1 MFNDKQMKALQS
13 ELSKDRIKVRDKANI
28 KLSYLEGFDI
38 IDTANNIF
46 GYGNWAYTISSLEQV
61 SQEVNANQNVV
72 ICYKAIVKVDVYD
85 IDHSTMISRQDV
97 GFGTGVARNLADA
110 HENSAKEAV
119 TDALKRSLRSFGNQ
133 FGNSLYDKSKIVA
146 QNTPSNIP
154 NAPANQNAGFG
165 QNQAIPNQAPNQ
177 AMPSQIP
184 NQAPN
189 DRVMGDIQSLR
200 NMGLDVVEQ
209 NGFLL
214 VRGNNIFAKK
224 DTIKALGFRWDSK
237 TKQWYKQ
244 LSNAA

>member
-13 ELSKDRIKVRDKANI
+13 ELSADRIKVRDKANI

-72 ICYKAIVKVDVYD
+72 ICYKAIVKVDVYG

-133 FGNSLYDKSKIVA
+133 FGNSLYDKSKSVA
-146 QNTPSNIP
+146 QNTPSNMP

-165 QNQAIPNQAPNQ
+165 QNQAIPNQAPSQ
-177 AMPSQIP
+177 AMP

-189 DRVMGDIQSLR
+189 DQVMGDIQSLR

-214 VRGNNIFAKK
+214 VKGNNIFAKK

>member
-13 ELSKDRIKVRDKANI
+13 ELSTDRIKVRDKANI

-38 IDTANNIF
+38 IDTANSIF
-46 GYGNWAYTISSLEQV
+46 GFGGWAYTISSLEQV

-97 GFGTGVARNLADA
+97 GFGTGVARSLADA

-133 FGNSLYDKSKIVA
+133 FGNSLYDKSKSVA

-165 QNQAIPNQAPNQ
+165 QNQAIPNQAPSQ
-177 AMPSQIP
+177 AMP

-189 DRVMGDIQSLR
+189 DQVMGDIQSLR

>member
-1 MFNDKQMKALQS
+1 MFNDQQTKALQS
-13 ELSKDRIKVRDKANI
+13 ELSSDRIKVRDKANI

-46 GYGNWAYTISSLEQV
+46 GFGGWAYTISSLEQV

-72 ICYKAIVKVDVYD
+72 VCYKAIVKVDVYD

-133 FGNSLYDKSKIVA
+133 FGNSLYDKSKSVA
-146 QNTPSNIP
+146 QNTPSNMP

-165 QNQAIPNQAPNQ
+165 QNQAIPNQAPNDQ
-177 AMPSQIP
+177 
-184 NQAPN
+184 
-189 DRVMGDIQSLR
+189 VMGDIQSLR

>member
-13 ELSKDRIKVRDKANI
+13 ELSSDRIKVRDKANI

-38 IDTANNIF
+38 IDTANSIF
-46 GYGNWAYTISSLEQV
+46 GFGGWAYTISSLEQV

-85 IDHSTMISRQDV
+85 IDHNTMISRQDV
-97 GFGTGVARNLADA
+97 GFGTGVARSLADA

-133 FGNSLYDKSKIVA
+133 FGNSLYDKSKSVA

-165 QNQAIPNQAPNQ
+165 QNQAIPNQAPSQ
-177 AMPSQIP
+177 AMP

-189 DRVMGDIQSLR
+189 DQVMGDIQSLR

>member
-13 ELSKDRIKVRDKANI
+13 ELSADRIKVRDKANI

-46 GYGNWAYTISSLEQV
+46 GFGGWAYTISSLEQV

-72 ICYKAIVKVDVYD
+72 VCYKAIVKVDVYD
-85 IDHSTMISRQDV
+85 IDHNTMISRQDV
-97 GFGTGVARNLADA
+97 GFGTGVARSLADA

-133 FGNSLYDKSKIVA
+133 FGNSLYDKSKSVA
-146 QNTPSNIP
+146 QNTPSNMP

-165 QNQAIPNQAPNQ
+165 QNQAIPNQAPSQ
-177 AMPSQIP
+177 AMP

-189 DRVMGDIQSLR
+189 DQVMGNIQSLR

-214 VRGNNIFAKK
+214 VKGNNIFAKK

>member
-1 MFNDKQMKALQS
+1 MFNDQQTKALQS
-13 ELSKDRIKVRDKANI
+13 ELSTDRIKVRDKANI

-38 IDTANNIF
+38 IDTANSIF
-46 GYGNWAYTISSLEQV
+46 GFGGWAYTISSLEQV

-72 ICYKAIVKVDVYD
+72 VCYKAIVKVDVYD

-97 GFGTGVARNLADA
+97 GFGTGVARSLADA

-133 FGNSLYDKSKIVA
+133 FGNSLYDKSKSVA
-146 QNTPSNIP
+146 QNTPSNMP

-165 QNQAIPNQAPNQ
+165 QNQAIPNQAPSQ
-177 AMPSQIP
+177 AMP

-189 DRVMGDIQSLR
+189 DQVMGDIQSLR

>member
-1 MFNDKQMKALQS
+1 MFNDQQTKALQS
-13 ELSKDRIKVRDKANI
+13 ELSADRIKVRDKANI

-46 GYGNWAYTISSLEQV
+46 GFGGWAYTISSLEQV

-72 ICYKAIVKVDVYD
+72 ICYKAIVKIDVYD

-133 FGNSLYDKSKIVA
+133 FGNSLYDKSKSVA
-146 QNTPSNIP
+146 QNNAPSNIP

-165 QNQAIPNQAPNQ
+165 QNQAIPNQAPSQ
-177 AMPSQIP
+177 AMP

-189 DRVMGDIQSLR
+189 DQVMGDIQSLR

>member
-1 MFNDKQMKALQS
+1 MFNDQQIKALQS
-13 ELSKDRIKVRDKANI
+13 ELSADRIKVRDKANI

-38 IDTANNIF
+38 IDTANSIF
-46 GYGNWAYTISSLEQV
+46 GFGGWAYTISSLEQV

-72 ICYKAIVKVDVYD
+72 VCYKAIVKVDVYD
-85 IDHSTMISRQDV
+85 INHSTMISRQDV
-97 GFGTGVARNLADA
+97 GFGTGVARSLADA

-133 FGNSLYDKSKIVA
+133 FGNSLYDKSKSIA

-165 QNQAIPNQAPNQ
+165 QNQAIPNQAPSQ
-177 AMPSQIP
+177 AMP

-189 DRVMGDIQSLR
+189 DQVMGDIQSLR

-214 VRGNNIFAKK
+214 VKGNNIFAKK

>member
-1 MFNDKQMKALQS
+1 MFNDQQTKALQS
-13 ELSKDRIKVRDKANI
+13 ELSSDRIKVRDKVNI

-38 IDTANNIF
+38 IDTANSIF
-46 GYGNWAYTISSLEQV
+46 GFGGWAYTISSLEQV

-85 IDHSTMISRQDV
+85 IDHNTMISRQDV
-97 GFGTGVARNLADA
+97 GFGTGVARSLADA

-146 QNTPSNIP
+146 QNNALSNIP

-165 QNQAIPNQAPNQ
+165 QNQAIPNQAPSQ
-177 AMPSQIP
+177 AMP

-189 DRVMGDIQSLR
+189 DQVMGDIQSLR

>member
-1 MFNDKQMKALQS
+1 MFNDQQTKALSS
-13 ELSKDRIKVRDKANI
+13 ELSADRIKVRDKANI

-38 IDTANNIF
+38 IDTANSIF
-46 GYGNWAYTISSLEQV
+46 GFGGWAYTISSLEQV

-72 ICYKAIVKVDVYD
+72 VCYKAIVKVDVYD
-85 IDHSTMISRQDV
+85 INHSTMISRQDV

-133 FGNSLYDKSKIVA
+133 FGNSLYDKSKSIS
-146 QNTPSNIP
+146 QNTPSNMP

-165 QNQAIPNQAPNQ
+165 QNQAIPNQAPNDQ
-177 AMPSQIP
+177 
-184 NQAPN
+184 
-189 DRVMGDIQSLR
+189 VMGDIQSLR

>member
-1 MFNDKQMKALQS
+1 MFNDQQTKALQS
-13 ELSKDRIKVRDKANI
+13 ELSQDRIKVRDKANI

-46 GYGNWAYTISSLEQV
+46 GFGGWAYTISSLEQV

-72 ICYKAIVKVDVYD
+72 VCYKAIVKVDVYD

-97 GFGTGVARNLADA
+97 GFGTGVARSLADA

-146 QNTPSNIP
+146 QNAPSNMP
-154 NAPANQNAGFG
+154 NAPANQNAVFG
-165 QNQAIPNQAPNQ
+165 QNQAIPNQASSQ
-177 AMPSQIP
+177 AMP

-189 DRVMGDIQSLR
+189 DQVMGDIQSLR

-214 VRGNNIFAKK
+214 VKGNNIFAKK

>member
-1 MFNDKQMKALQS
+1 MFNDQQTKALSS

-38 IDTANNIF
+38 IETANSIF
-46 GYGNWAYTISSLEQV
+46 GFGGWAYTISSLEQV

-72 ICYKAIVKVDVYD
+72 VCYKAIVKVDVYD

-97 GFGTGVARNLADA
+97 GFGTGVARSLADA

-133 FGNSLYDKSKIVA
+133 FGNSLYDKSRSVA
-146 QNTPSNIP
+146 QNAPSNMP
-154 NAPANQNAGFG
+154 SQNLVANQNANSR
-165 QNQAIPNQAPNQ
+165 QNQAMLQNQMSNQ
-177 AMPSQIP
+177 TM
-184 NQAPN
+184 
-189 DRVMGDIQSLR
+189 DDFQSLR
-200 NMGLDVVEQ
+200 NLGLDIVEQ

-224 DTIKALGFRWDSK
+224 DAIKSLGFRWDSK

>member
-13 ELSKDRIKVRDKANI
+13 ELSADRIKVRDKANI

-46 GYGNWAYTISSLEQV
+46 GFGGWAYTISSLEQV

-97 GFGTGVARNLADA
+97 GFGTGVARSLADA

-133 FGNSLYDKSKIVA
+133 FGNSLYDKSKSVA
-146 QNTPSNIP
+146 QNNAPSNIP
-154 NAPANQNAGFG
+154 NTPAKQNAGFG
-165 QNQAIPNQAPNQ
+165 QNQAIPNQAPSQ
-177 AMPSQIP
+177 AMP

-189 DRVMGDIQSLR
+189 DQVMGDIQSLR

-237 TKQWYKQ
+237 TNQWYKQ

>member
-13 ELSKDRIKVRDKANI
+13 ELSTDRIKVRDKANI

-38 IDTANNIF
+38 IDTANSIF
-46 GYGNWAYTISSLEQV
+46 GFGGWAYTISSLEQV

-97 GFGTGVARNLADA
+97 GFGTGVARSLADA

-133 FGNSLYDKSKIVA
+133 FGNSLYDKSKSVA

-165 QNQAIPNQAPNQ
+165 QNQAIPNQAANQ

-189 DRVMGDIQSLR
+189 DQVMGDIQSLR

-214 VRGNNIFAKK
+214 VKGNNIFAKK

>member
-1 MFNDKQMKALQS
+1 MFNDQQTKALSS
-13 ELSKDRIKVRDKANI
+13 ELNTDRIKVRDKANI

-38 IDTANNIF
+38 IDAANNIF

-72 ICYKAIVKVDVYD
+72 ICYKAIVKVEVYD

-133 FGNSLYDKSKIVA
+133 FGNSLYDKSKSIS
-146 QNTPSNIP
+146 QNTPSNMP

-165 QNQAIPNQAPNQ
+165 QNQAIPNQAPNDQ
-177 AMPSQIP
+177 
-184 NQAPN
+184 
-189 DRVMGDIQSLR
+189 VMGDIQSLR

>member
-1 MFNDKQMKALQS
+1 MFNDQQTKALQS
-13 ELSKDRIKVRDKANI
+13 ELSSDRIKVRDKANI

-72 ICYKAIVKVDVYD
+72 VCYKAIVKVDVYD

-119 TDALKRSLRSFGNQ
+119 TDALKRSLRRFGNQ
-133 FGNSLYDKSKIVA
+133 FGNSLYDKSKSIS
-146 QNTPSNIP
+146 QNTPSNMP

-165 QNQAIPNQAPNQ
+165 QNQAIPNQAPNDQ
-177 AMPSQIP
+177 
-184 NQAPN
+184 
-189 DRVMGDIQSLR
+189 VMGDIQSLR